1 MAAIDAHVSR
11 ELSLVLDGRTLTL
24 AASLA
29 LFSSHQVDVGS
40 RMLLRT
46 LRDHPFEGAR
56 VLDLGCGTG
65 ALGLALAA
73 RGAGHVDLV
82 DRDALALAFAA
93 ENARRNGLPEGDGER
108 VTVRAS
114 LGVDDVR
121 GVYDLVVSNVPG
133 KAGAPVIASLLEGAC
148 AVLRPGGT
156 LAVVVIA
163 PIREAVA
170 ATFER
175 LAAAS
180 GLEVQFRHDTADYG
194 VFHVRPRAAM
204 GVAPAFEA
212 GVYDAGTLAVE
223 DAQGEVFTVAT
234 VHGLPHYDRPDP
246 IEALL
251 ARRLPLEAAPSTVLI
266 ANVGQGALA
275 VTAHRAYPDAR
286 LILVDRDLLALRN
299 AFRNARRNLL
309 AHGAAGGRVELRHQP
324 WWDVEGVEAGT
335 PRPSPS
341 PSTGEGRG
349 MADLVLATLGE
360 REGPVAT
367 AQEYL
372 GLVGAL
378 RAGGSAIV
386 AASSTAATRLL
397 EGAPLPRGVRASRYR
412 HRGTSIL
419 TVTRE

>member
-11 ELSLVLDGRTLTL
+11 ELALVIEGRTLTL

-29 LFSSHQVDVGS
+29 LFSSHQVDVGT
-40 RMLLRT
+40 RMLLRS
-46 LRDHPFEGAR
+46 LRGYSVAGAR

-65 ALGLALAA
+65 ALGLALAT

-133 KAGAPVIASLLEGAC
+133 KAGAPVIASLIEGAC

-163 PIREAVA
+163 PIREEVA
-170 ATFER
+170 ATFAR
-175 LAAAS
+175 LAAGR
-180 GLEVQFRHDTADYG
+180 GLDVLLRHDTADYG
-194 VFHVRPRAAM
+194 VFHVRPHAAI

-212 GVYDAGTLAVE
+212 GVYDAGTLAAE
-223 DAQGEVFTVAT
+223 DARGEVFEVAT
-234 VHGLPHYDRPDP
+234 VHGLPHYDRLDP

-251 ARRLPLEAAPSTVLI
+251 VRRLPLDAAPATVLI

-275 VTAHRAYPDAR
+275 VAAHRAYPEAR
-286 LILVDRDLLALRN
+286 LALVDRDLLGL
-299 AFRNARRNLL
+299 RNARRNLL
-309 AHGAAGGRVELRHQP
+309 AHGAADGRVELRHPP
-324 WWDVEGVEAGT
+324 WWDVEAVE
-335 PRPSPS
+335 
-341 PSTGEGRG
+341 GEGAGREI
-349 MADLVLATLGE
+349 ADLVIGTLGE
-360 REGPVAT
+360 REGPTAA
-367 AQEYL
+367 AQEYA

-378 RAGGSAIV
+378 RAGGTAIV

-397 EGAPLPRGVRASRYR
+397 EGAPLRRGLGATRYR

-419 TVTRE
+419 TVTRALQD